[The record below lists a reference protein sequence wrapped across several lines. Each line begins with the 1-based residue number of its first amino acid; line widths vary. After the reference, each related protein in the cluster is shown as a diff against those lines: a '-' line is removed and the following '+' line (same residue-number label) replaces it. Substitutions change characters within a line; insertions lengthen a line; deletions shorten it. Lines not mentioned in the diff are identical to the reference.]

1 MRRNQPSTGAQSGS
15 RLVAPGFTL
24 VEVIV
29 AIGILAIVGVIVG
42 TIFATVG
49 ETLTQGRRVSNM
61 NRFAARIERVM
72 RQDFDN
78 MVRENGFL
86 VIRNQLTHTYEANPQ
101 VRGVPLSATDGSPRP
116 RRIDEIMF
124 FSRGEFTSARTPLH
138 RDMVARG
145 SAARV
150 YYGHG
155 QRVPE
160 DFGPNPDSPNYMTR
174 SAHPRLDEPNN
185 FTGVRLGEPSALGQV
200 NPNEFAG
207 DWALLRHST
216 VLVPRSTGARQ
227 LPETVFGLRPNEVQ
241 ADHNRVADSSRQ
253 VALGPAAQSVFR
265 AIAHTVPYESSSWPN
280 SPLIVIDPEGYNIR
294 DTRDGAAVLVGAGGG
309 YADPAGQTNVDES
322 RARPLFTSG
331 LVDVAVTDLDEIRT
345 TVTSTWYRPTAG
357 STTVIELYPQGF
369 TPYNY
374 FTETDRYGFEQARA
388 LYGSDGRT
396 RTGSVLLA
404 GFNVASGIPQAQQ
417 MWMLDALPSVPFVSA
432 SPNSTG
438 FRVRYEP
445 VPPRVY
451 FDDGSTPDADARIR
465 RAYEQADQE
474 MLASSVFLPRC
485 TEFIVEWSLGIVD
498 RRNPGGNPNYGQ
510 PIWHGLRRYRDN
522 PTAGT
527 PGRYDAGGVAAN
539 SPDTLFAD
547 VFGLRYDGVNLVDR
561 PDFPDD
567 SFNIRGVLGEWFFE
581 DGNQPASGIV
591 GSMDAEMVH
600 LIRVDQRYNLASLSD
615 PEDAVA
621 AEYCFGY
628 GYRDLNILNDPE
640 DDVNRPW
647 PWPRFI
653 RVTMRY
659 VDPAEPTIE
668 RTYQAEFRVPSTRG
682 EM

>member
-1 MRRNQPSTGAQSGS
+1 MRRNQPKIRSLSGG
-15 RLVAPGFTL
+15 RLVEPGFTL

-86 VIRNQLTHTYEANPQ
+86 VIRNQLTHTYDANPQ
-101 VRGVPLSATDGSPRP
+101 ARDVPLSATDGSPRP

-145 SAARV
+145 SAARI

-160 DFGPNPDSPNYMTR
+160 DFGPDPDNPNYTTR
-174 SAHPRLDEPNN
+174 SARPRLDEPNN
-185 FTGVRLGEPSALGQV
+185 FTGARLGEPSALGQI

-207 DWALLRHST
+207 GWALLRHAT
-216 VLVPRSTGARQ
+216 VLSPRSSGAVQ
-227 LPETVFGLRPNEVQ
+227 FPEEVFGLLPNEIL

-253 VALGPAAQSVFR
+253 VALGPAAQSLFR
-265 AIAHTVPYESSSWPN
+265 AITHTVPYESSSWPN
-280 SPLIVIDPEGYNIR
+280 SPALIETDPSGHTIR
-294 DTRDGAAVLVGAGGG
+294 DRTRGAAVLVGAGGG

-345 TVTSTWYRPTAG
+345 TVTSPWFGTPQSAAERVPRIITPYDY
-357 STTVIELYPQGF
+357 STTQDRMQFESIRVLY
-369 TPYNY
+369 
-374 FTETDRYGFEQARA
+374 
-388 LYGSDGRT
+388 DGNGMQRFGT
-396 RTGSVLLA
+396 VLA
-404 GFNVASGIPQAQQ
+404 ASPLPMGAAAQAQQ
-417 MWMLDALPSVPFVSA
+417 QWMLDALPSVPFVPG

-451 FDDGSTPDADARIR
+451 LDDGSFPDADARIR

-474 MLASSVFLPRC
+474 MLASSIFLPRC

-498 RRNPGGNPNYGQ
+498 RRNPGTNPNYGQ
-510 PIWHGLRRYRDN
+510 PIWHGLRRFRDN

-527 PGRYDAGGVAAN
+527 AGRYDEGGPAAG

-547 VFGLRYDGVNLVDR
+547 VFGLRYDGVNLIDR
-561 PDFPDD
+561 PDFPNDP
-567 SFNIRGVLGEWFFE
+567 FNIRGVLGEWFFE
-581 DGNQPASGIV
+581 DGNQPTSAVI

-628 GYRDLNILNDPE
+628 TYRDLNVLNDPE

-659 VDPAEPTIE
+659 VDPADPGTE
-668 RTYQAEFRVPSTRG
+668 RTYQAEFRVPSKRG